1 MAVKNPSQRVVLTRP
16 ADRQHALAAQLRR
29 AGCEVLELPALTIAP
44 ISPSE
49 ASGQTEPSEQSESS
63 KSSKSSVQSKQAYG
77 HQSSSDAEVA
87 KWQRVWHPRQFDV
100 LVFVSRAA
108 WQNYQRF
115 YLDTAGVDF
124 LRAARFGFKQRSLSA
139 AASDRY
145 GRQQLGSDIQLDI
158 QFDTELNTKLDS
170 QSKGSAASQ
179 PASPQTPVLA
189 CVGVSTARQI
199 ADDLDLPLSS
209 ITYPKDVLSAD
220 SEGLWRLL
228 KPQLPPNAKI
238 LILRGQTGRD
248 WLADTLTQHGAAV
261 TCLSVYRREPAKW
274 SEEQLATLKSWAYE
288 AGGDNGLGN
297 ASVVSDASDASIASD
312 AQKRDQGS
320 TGTWLITSAEG
331 LAAIEKQYQL
341 HGLTGKPGFAPQKVV
356 VVHERLKAPVC
367 RWLDNW
373 ATSESNPNPRQPE
386 NRVPRSA
393 ASHGHTGGEPGE
405 ETRVLVVAPDD
416 EAIAAGILRGE

>member
-1 MAVKNPSQRVVLTRP
+1 
-16 ADRQHALAAQLRR
+16 
-29 AGCEVLELPALTIAP
+29 
-44 ISPSE
+44 
-49 ASGQTEPSEQSESS
+49 
-63 KSSKSSVQSKQAYG
+63 
-77 HQSSSDAEVA
+77 
-87 KWQRVWHPRQFDV
+87 V

-124 LRAARFGFKQRSLSA
+124 LRAARFGLNQRSLSV

-145 GRQQLGSDIQLDI
+145 GREQLGSDIQIDILPDIQLDI
-158 QFDTELNTKLDS
+158 
-170 QSKGSAASQ
+170 QSKGSAASE

-220 SEGLWRLL
+220 SEGLWTLL

-274 SEEQLATLKSWAYE
+274 SEEQFATLKSWANE
-288 AGGDNGLGN
+288 ARGENGPG
-297 ASVVSDASDASIASD
+297 ATSVASDASDASD
-312 AQKRDQGS
+312 AQKRDQRS

-331 LAAIEKQYQL
+331 LAAIEQQYQL
-341 HGLTGKPGFAPQKVV
+341 HGLTGKPGFAPHKVV

-373 ATSESNPNPRQPE
+373 AAPESNPKPKQPE
-386 NRVPRSA
+386 NPLPRTA
-393 ASHGHTGGEPGE
+393 TSHGHTGGEPGE

-416 EAIAAGILRGE
+416 EAIAAGILRGG